1 MTPLNDTNDPALKS
15 WVASANKVGCDFPI
29 QNLPLGV
36 FRRAG
41 SDEAYRG
48 GVAIGD
54 QILDLSAAVAGGLLS
69 GAAAKA
75 CEEPTLNTLMSLGR
89 PAWSD
94 LRAQLSAVLREGG
107 RQETGAACLVPMADA
122 EMTVPAK
129 IGDYTDFYSS
139 INHATNVGKM
149 FRPDNPLLPNYKYVP
164 IAYHGRSS
172 SIRISGTPT
181 KRPMGQLK
189 APDAEMPVFA
199 ACKRLDYETELGVYV
214 GPGTAL
220 GTTVPLEKAEDHIF
234 GMCILNDWSSRDI
247 QTWEYQPLG
256 PFLAKNFSS
265 TISPWVVTLEALAP
279 YRQAVY
285 SRPDSDPAP
294 LPHLTSKDHEA
305 SGGLDICLDVSVAT
319 EAMRENGLAPQII
332 GTPGF
337 KDMYW
342 TIFQMFTHHTS
353 NGCDFNSGDFYG
365 TGTISGTGADECGSI
380 LEVCKGGKAPIDFPG
395 GETRTFLEDG
405 DEVIMRAWCEAE
417 GKPRIGFGDCRSLIT
432 PANG

>member
-1 MTPLNDTNDPALKS
+1 MTLLNETNDPALTS
-15 WVASANKVGCDFPI
+15 WVTSANHAECDFPI
-29 QNLPLGV
+29 QNLPFGV
-36 FRRAG
+36 FRRMG
-41 SDEAYRG
+41 SLENFRG

-54 QILDLSAAVAGGLLS
+54 QILDVGAAVDAGLLS
-69 GAAAKA
+69 GKGAKA
-75 CEEPTLNTLMSLGR
+75 CKETTLNTLMGLGR
-89 PAWSD
+89 PAWSE
-94 LRAQLSAVLREGG
+94 LRGFLSALLRDGG
-107 RQETGAACLVPMADA
+107 PKEACGSYLVPMADA
-122 EMTVPAK
+122 EMTVPAS

-189 APDAEMPVFA
+189 SPDADMPVFA

-214 GPGTAL
+214 GPGTEL
-220 GTTVPLEKAEDHIF
+220 GTTVPLEKSEDHIF

-265 TISPWVVTLEALAP
+265 TISPWIVTLEALAP
-279 YRQAVY
+279 YRREVHP
-285 SRPDSDPAP
+285 RPDGDPAP
-294 LPHLTSKDHEA
+294 LSYLTSAEHEA
-305 SGGLDICLDVSVAT
+305 NGGLDIRLDVAVAT
-319 EAMRENGLAPQII
+319 EAMRKNGVAPQTI
-332 GTPGF
+332 GAPDF
-337 KDMYW
+337 KGMYW

-353 NGCDFNSGDFYG
+353 NGCDFNPGDFYG
-365 TGTISGTGADECGSI
+365 TGTISGTGPDQCGSI
-380 LEVCKGGKAPIDFPG
+380 LEVCKGGKAVIDFPG
-395 GETRTFLEDG
+395 GEARTFVEDG

-417 GKPRIGFGDCRSLIT
+417 GKPRIGFGDCRSVIA
-432 PANG
+432 PAED

>member
-1 MTPLNDTNDPALKS
+1 MTQLNDTHDPALTS
-15 WVASANKVGCDFPI
+15 WVASANELGCDFPV
-29 QNLPLGV
+29 QNLPFGV

-41 SDEAYRG
+41 TAEAFRG
-48 GVAIGD
+48 GVAIGN
-54 QILDLSAAVAGGLLS
+54 QILDVGAAIHAGTLS
-69 GAAAKA
+69 GAGADA
-75 CEEPTLNTLMSLGR
+75 CKEETLNTLMGLGKS
-89 PAWSD
+89 AWSD
-94 LRAQLSAVLREGG
+94 LRGQLSALLRDGG
-107 RQETGAACLVPMADA
+107 DADKGAACLVPMADA
-122 EMTVPAK
+122 EMTVPAS

-189 APDAEMPVFA
+189 APDADAPVFA

-214 GPGTAL
+214 GPQTEL
-220 GTTVPLEKAEDHIF
+220 GETVPLDKAEDYIF

-265 TISPWVVTLEALAP
+265 TISPWIVTMEALAP
-279 YRQAVY
+279 YRREVY
-285 SRPDSDPAP
+285 QRPDDDPAP
-294 LPHLTSKDHEA
+294 LAYLTNADHEK
-305 SGGLDICLDVSVAT
+305 SGGLDINLEVAVAT
-319 EAMRENGLAPQII
+319 KAMRKNGDAPQAI
-332 GTPGF
+332 GTPDF

-353 NGCDFNSGDFYG
+353 NGCDFNPGDFYG
-365 TGTISGTGADECGSI
+365 TGTISGTGPDECGSI
-380 LEVCKGGKAPIDFPG
+380 LEVCKGGKKPIDFPG

-405 DEVIMRAWCEAE
+405 DEVVMRAWCEGD
-417 GKPRIGFGDCRSLIT
+417 GKPRIGFGDCRSVIT
-432 PANG
+432 PADG

>member
-1 MTPLNDTNDPALKS
+1 MTLLNDTNDLALKS
-15 WVASANKVGCDFPI
+15 WVASANEVGCDFPI
-29 QNLPLGV
+29 QNLPFGV

-279 YRQAVY
+279 YRQEVY

-294 LPHLTSKDHEA
+294 LPYLTSKDHEA
-305 SGGLDICLDVSVAT
+305 SGGLRYSLG
-319 EAMRENGLAPQII
+319 RGR
-332 GTPGF
+332 
-337 KDMYW
+337 
-342 TIFQMFTHHTS
+342 
-353 NGCDFNSGDFYG
+353 GDRG
-365 TGTISGTGADECGSI
+365 H
-380 LEVCKGGKAPIDFPG
+380 
-395 GETRTFLEDG
+395 
-405 DEVIMRAWCEAE
+405 AE
-417 GKPRIGFGDCRSLIT
+417 KWARPTNHRN
-432 PANG
+432 A